1 MKKVLSLLL
10 VLTLVLGM
18 SVTSFAA
25 ITVTKD
31 PGASVTGFGA
41 EYRDLDV
48 VRPGHIDSYVL
59 PYSAFNVQY
68 TGQSEPSTIYGY
80 IDGAGNVIQW
90 PNGNY
95 ASAAAIDAATAGV
108 YSTAQAKTNA
118 YTGAGFAN
126 LNASSNIPAA
136 AGTGYAKRDL
146 PKVVARTRISKGA
159 NTIKTADLVYDD
171 NARVKIEFVNP
182 FPSNNTDGQ
191 EFDIWVYPVVDG
203 TAWDYEQ
210 YGINWVGTLENYA
223 NDVDAATDYI
233 DMYTGQIAVMLDT
246 VRAIRYDMGPG
257 ANSSDIV
264 VVGRGIK
271 GQKYWGVAN
280 NTVSETDADNM
291 DLHDIDQVFH
301 LDQRGGLD
309 KVAAYVE
316 VNSATKD
323 DYIFDGSLQFLGMGD
338 SKTIPYRDTY
348 YVADHM
354 IEVEAE
360 DEPLEEGIDEEAE
373 DPLVGVPETGGD
385 SVSAPAGIFDNPS
398 TGA

>member
-25 ITVTKD
+25 ITVTKTI
-31 PGASVTGFGA
+31 GAGTGFGG

-48 VRPGHIDSYVL
+48 VRPGAVDNYFL
-59 PYSAFNVQY
+59 PYGAFSVAY
-68 TGQSEPSTIYGY
+68 TSTSEPSTIYGY
-80 IDGAGNVIQW
+80 VNAAGAVTQW
-90 PNGNY
+90 TNASL
-95 ASAAAIDAATAGV
+95 ASAAAIAAGTTGV
-108 YSTAQAKTNA
+108 YPTANAKTNA
-118 YTGAGFAN
+118 YVAAGFTNLTAN
-126 LNASSNIPAA
+126 STIPAA

-159 NTIKTADLVYDD
+159 NTIKTADLIYDD
-171 NARVKIEFVNP
+171 HARVKIEFVNP

-203 TAWDYEQ
+203 TAWDYQ
-210 YGINWVGTLENYA
+210 LYGINWVGTLKNYS
-223 NDVDAATDYI
+223 NDVDAATEYI
-233 DMYTGQIAVMLDT
+233 DLYTGQIAVMVDT

-257 ANSSDIV
+257 ANGSDIV

-280 NTVSETDADNM
+280 TTVSETDADNM

-316 VNSATKD
+316 INTATKD
-323 DYIFDGSLQFLGMGD
+323 DYIFNGSFEFLGMGG
-338 SKTIPYRDTY
+338 SKTIPYSDTY
-348 YVADHM
+348 YIADHM

-360 DEPLEEGIDEEAE
+360 DEPLEEGTDEEA
-373 DPLVGVPETGGD
+373 DPLADPPETGGD
-385 SVSAPAGIFDNPS
+385 VSAPAGIFDNPS